1 MPAAEH
7 IYPVDLI
14 YMAVVVGFILFGEV
28 VIFSVKREHRR
39 EEERKKRDKQA

>member
-14 YMAVVVGFILFGEV
+14 YMAVVIGFIVFGEL
-28 VIFSVKREHRR
+28 VILSVRRQHRR
-39 EEERKKRDKQA
+39 DEQRKERDKKA